1 MENIALVLVNIVSV
15 ILTLVFAQD
24 DFGGGEDAG
33 SDMDMESM
41 LQTPGSDAKS
51 DPNAPKPT
59 VKLKTL
65 VEESLSALQQL
76 GFIIGVCFLVGFL
89 FMAMVGVEMAWEKAM
104 DKYNNYRGKNNT
116 SEEQHPASLVGTFSR
131 YKWDQSGV

>member
-1 MENIALVLVNIVSV
+1 MDNNALVLFNIVSV

-33 SDMDMESM
+33 SELDMESM
-41 LQTPGSDAKS
+41 LNTPGSEAKS

-65 VEESLSALQQL
+65 VEESVSALQQL
-76 GFIIGVCFLVGFL
+76 GFIIGNIDFVKTVSIIVCIPPPTRGSSNMLQFFQSINL
-89 FMAMVGVEMAWEKAM
+89 EKYE
-104 DKYNNYRGKNNT
+104 K
-116 SEEQHPASLVGTFSR
+116 FC
-131 YKWDQSGV
+131 

>member
-1 MENIALVLVNIVSV
+1 MGIPLVLFNILTV

-24 DFGGGEDAG
+24 DFGSDDAG
-33 SDMDMESM
+33 SEMDMESM
-41 LQTPGSDAKS
+41 LQSPGSEAKS

-65 VEESLSALQQL
+65 VEESVSALQQL
-76 GFIIGVCFLVGFL
+76 GFIIGVCFLVVFL

-104 DKYNNYRGKNNT
+104 DKCNSYRGKNNSSDT
-116 SEEQHPASLVGTFSR
+116 HPASLVGTFSR
-131 YKWDQSGV
+131 YK

>member
-1 MENIALVLVNIVSV
+1 MENFALVLFNILSV

-33 SDMDMESM
+33 SELDMESM
-41 LQTPGSDAKS
+41 LQAPGSDSKA
-51 DPNAPKPT
+51 DPNVPKPT

-76 GFIIGVCFLVGFL
+76 GFIIG
-89 FMAMVGVEMAWEKAM
+89 W
-104 DKYNNYRGKNNT
+104 
-116 SEEQHPASLVGTFSR
+116 
-131 YKWDQSGV
+131 